1 MTTENTTLITESQ
14 RKLADVIKAN
24 LSIEKDTGVPT
35 PSKDTWKQILAATD
49 VTETEYLKVNT
60 FLKDL
65 VPAGKL
71 ALAEVSLPVFEANKD
86 LESVSTKIKLAGGDS
101 LKLGIERRV
110 EFPVPGKPD
119 EPKIVRYGETMA
131 KLQLS
136 AMKNQA
142 LSNTHAHINELFAAA
157 LNK

>member
-35 PSKDTWKQILAATD
+35 PFKDTWKQILAATD

-142 LSNTHAHINELFAAA
+142 LSTTHAHINELFAAA

>member
-1 MTTENTTLITESQ
+1 MLNAL
-14 RKLADVIKAN
+14 
-24 LSIEKDTGVPT
+24 
-35 PSKDTWKQILAATD
+35 
-49 VTETEYLKVNT
+49 
-60 FLKDL
+60 L
-65 VPAGKL
+65 VQCGR
-71 ALAEVSLPVFEANKD
+71 E
-86 LESVSTKIKLAGGDS
+86 
-101 LKLGIERRV
+101 

>member
-142 LSNTHAHINELFAAA
+142 LSNTHAHIIELFAAA

>member
-49 VTETEYLKVNT
+49 VTETVYLKVNT